1 MRRGR
6 GPGLR
11 SVRAAFVLM
20 ATAFRAYCKT
30 ATNEAGRHGW
40 RCALECAPH
49 RGSEQNVRGGY
60 SADREGQRQKHELT
74 KTFRARLPR
83 PQFWW
88 FMAKLL
94 RPTSGGHRGRPSI
107 AHFRFPQNNGSAW
120 RSRVEWGKRR
130 WQHGRECGDECT
142 CGRGGQRE
150 ITPMGGIE
158 RARVGSPRTYLE
170 IGSSDRQGRGRGGT
184 M

>member
-1 MRRGR
+1 MFIASTIFRYVRRGR

-74 KTFRARLPR
+74 KLFVLVFLTRS
-83 PQFWW
+83 
-88 FMAKLL
+88 
-94 RPTSGGHRGRPSI
+94 SGGSWRSCCGQPLAAIGAGRRSLTSAFHRITGRLGGQGSSGANDAGSTAANVGTSAHADAEARGRLLP
-107 AHFRFPQNNGSAW
+107 
-120 RSRVEWGKRR
+120 WG
-130 WQHGRECGDECT
+130 
-142 CGRGGQRE
+142 
-150 ITPMGGIE
+150 
-158 RARVGSPRTYLE
+158 A
-170 IGSSDRQGRGRGGT
+170 
-184 M
+184 